1 MIIKLFITDE
11 IQRQLVMSD
20 TKAIVTLPEL
30 TGVVKQALNLAK
42 VDIPIIVVKT
52 NGDPIPEGTIAFN
65 ELSEDV
71 HADLSCLKQVR
82 RDPKD
87 ICFLPYS
94 SGTTGLPKGVELTHR
109 NIVANCE
116 QINDPIIR
124 CHEDTTGNITNKIKF
139 HNELE
144 AFFSHV

>member
-1 MIIKLFITDE
+1 
-11 IQRQLVMSD
+11 MSD

-94 SGTTGLPKGVELTHR
+94 SGTTGLPKGVELTHK

-116 QINDPIIR
+116 QINEPIIR
-124 CHEDTTGNITNKIKF
+124 CHEDTTGNLINKI
-139 HNELE
+139 
-144 AFFSHV
+144 